1 MVDESRF
8 FFICLVIYVLNF
20 SLKVTDVVGVDEFE
34 NQYQMYVMDY
44 VTYFTCV
51 LVHKNWGKWWK
62 RYVYTYHTY
71 RYLL

>member
-44 VTYFTCV
+44 VTYFTL
-51 LVHKNWGKWWK
+51 LV
-62 RYVYTYHTY
+62 Y
-71 RYLL
+71 